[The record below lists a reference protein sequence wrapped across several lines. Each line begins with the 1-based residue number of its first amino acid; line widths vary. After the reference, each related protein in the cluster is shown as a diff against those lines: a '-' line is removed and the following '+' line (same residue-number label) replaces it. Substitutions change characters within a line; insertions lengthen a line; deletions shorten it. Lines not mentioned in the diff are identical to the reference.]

1 MLNLIGLAI
10 LVSGILYLNQF
21 RAGLIDAKVQSLLTQ
36 GEIIARAI
44 AASAGVDTNE
54 VQLDPEKLLETEQ
67 GQADD
72 DDALSNSLEF
82 TIDPERAAP
91 ILRPLVKPTGSRA
104 RIYNRDG
111 ALILDSDTF
120 YSRGEVLRYDLPP
133 PDAEKSDALT
143 SFWQAV
149 KTRLNQYDLPL
160 YTEIG
165 GANGKAYPEV
175 ATALTGTSVP
185 IVRVND
191 KGELVVSVAVPIQ
204 RMRAVLGVLLLSTR
218 GGDIDNIVAAER
230 WGIVRVSLFA
240 AAVTIVLSVIL
251 ANTIAGPVQR
261 LSAAAES
268 VRHSVKARAEIPDFT
283 DRSDEIGHLSGALRD
298 MTTALY
304 KRIDAIESFAA
315 DVAHELKNPLTSLRS
330 ATETLPLAKTD
341 ESKERLMEIIQH
353 DVRRLDRLISDISD
367 ASRLDAEL
375 AREDARP
382 VDMAELLRTTVSLFN
397 DIHRGDTPEVVFD
410 IAYAPGAHPYRVTG
424 HDSRLSQVIVNLL
437 ENAISFSP
445 PGGRIAVVTRRIG
458 TEIQIAVEDE
468 GPGIPE
474 ENLER
479 IFERFYTDRPQENFG
494 QNSGLGLNIS
504 RQIVVAHGGRLWAEN
519 RPPAGLGRGKGD
531 ARRQEQRRRA
541 LRDPPAGCVI
551 RGGGTRARAWHMCC
565 AGQARGPS
573 ARAVGR
579 GKVGSCLAV
588 PGTLQRRRRES
599 RSSSPTIRCSL
610 GQTEVASLWPPRLRR
625 SPERSRSEGLGSS
638 RSLPL
643 PRHGS
648 LSFAIWSRP
657 KRFPACRPSPGTD
670 RDRGGSR
677 EAAQAR
683 PVRGVGSVEV
693 ENGALVGNAR
703 SSQLTLQERTCAH
716 PLS

>member
-1 MLNLIGLAI
+1 MTVEADRSWQRPDAASLKERARRVLKSARDRAAAGLGWLAEHRPFRHGFSSLTRRIVVLNLIGLAI

-54 VQLDPEKLLETEQ
+54 IQLDPEKLLEAEQ
-67 GQADD
+67 GQASVDYD
-72 DDALSNSLEF
+72 NFNSLEF

-111 ALILDSDTF
+111 SLILDSDTF

-133 PDAEKSDALT
+133 PATTEPDAL
-143 SFWQAV
+143 SRFWQAI
-149 KTRLNQYDLPL
+149 KAHTAQYDLPL

-185 IVRVND
+185 IVRIND

-204 RMRAVLGVLLLSTR
+204 RMHAVLGVLLLSTR

-261 LSAAAES
+261 LAAAAER

-283 DRSDEIGHLSGALRD
+283 DRTDEIGHLSGALRD
-298 MTTALY
+298 MTHALY
-304 KRIDAIESFAA
+304 RRIDAIESFAA

-330 ATETLPLAKTD
+330 ATETRPLVKSE

-353 DVRRLDRLISDISD
+353 DVKRLDRLISDISD

-375 AREDARP
+375 AREDAKP
-382 VDMAELLRTTVSLFN
+382 VDVAELLRTTVALFN
-397 DIHRGDTPEVVFD
+397 DIHRDDTPEVVLD
-410 IAYAPGAHPYRVTG
+410 IAYAPGARPYRVVG
-424 HDSRLSQVIVNLL
+424 HDSRLSQVIINLL
-437 ENAISFSP
+437 DNAISFSP
-445 PGGRIAVVTRRIG
+445 PGGRVAVVARRIG
-458 TEIQIAVEDE
+458 PEIQIAVEDE

-479 IFERFYTDRPQENFG
+479 IFERFYTDRPLENFG

-504 RQIVVAHGGRLWAEN
+504 RQIVVAHGGRLYAEN
-519 RPPAGLGRGKGD
+519 RPPAGTGRGKGD
-531 ARRQEQRRRA
+531 GGDGKNGGARF
-541 LRDPPAGCVI
+541 VI
-551 RGGGTRARAWHMCC
+551 R
-565 AGQARGPS
+565 
-573 ARAVGR
+573 
-579 GKVGSCLAV
+579 
-588 PGTLQRRRRES
+588 
-599 RSSSPTIRCSL
+599 
-610 GQTEVASLWPPRLRR
+610 
-625 SPERSRSEGLGSS
+625 
-638 RSLPL
+638 LP
-643 PRHGS
+643 
-648 LSFAIWSRP
+648 A
-657 KRFPACRPSPGTD
+657 T
-670 RDRGGSR
+670 
-677 EAAQAR
+677 
-683 PVRGVGSVEV
+683 
-693 ENGALVGNAR
+693 
-703 SSQLTLQERTCAH
+703 
-716 PLS
+716 

>member
-1 MLNLIGLAI
+1 MTAEADRSWQKPDAATVKERVRRILRISRDRTRSAIGWLVEHLPFRNGFSSLTRRIVVLNLIGLAI

-21 RAGLIDAKVQSLLTQ
+21 RAGLIDAKVQSLATQ

-54 VQLDPEKLLETEQ
+54 VQLDPEKLLETEHTQ
-67 GQADD
+67 DSDD
-72 DDALSNSLEF
+72 DDLSNSLDF

-104 RIYNRDG
+104 RVYNRDG

-133 PDAEKSDALT
+133 PDAEKPDAL
-143 SFWQAV
+143 SRFWQTV
-149 KTRLNQYDLPL
+149 KTRMSQYDLPL

-218 GGDIDNIVAAER
+218 GGDIDNIVSAER

-240 AAVTIVLSVIL
+240 AAVTIVLSIIL

-268 VRHSVKARAEIPDFT
+268 VRHSVKARAQIPDFT
-283 DRSDEIGHLSGALRD
+283 DRTDEIGHLSGALRD
-298 MTTALY
+298 MTNALY
-304 KRIDAIESFAA
+304 RRIDAIESFAA

-341 ESKERLMEIIQH
+341 DSKERLMEIIKH
-353 DVRRLDRLISDISD
+353 DVKRLDRLISDISD

-375 AREDARP
+375 AREDATA
-382 VDMAELLRTTVSLFN
+382 VDLAELLRTTVSLFN
-397 DIHRGDTPEVVFD
+397 DIHRDDTPEVVLD
-410 IAYAPGAHPYRVTG
+410 IAYAPGAWPYRVIG

-437 ENAISFSP
+437 DNAISFSP
-445 PGGRIAVVTRRIG
+445 PSGRVAVLARRMG
-458 TEIQIAVEDE
+458 HEIQIAVEDE
-468 GPGIPE
+468 GPGIPD

-504 RQIVVAHGGRLWAEN
+504 RQIAVAHGGRLWAEN
-519 RPPAGLGRGKGD
+519 RPPNGMGRGKGD
-531 ARRQEQRRRA
+531 A
-541 LRDPPAGCVI
+541 
-551 RGGGTRARAWHMCC
+551 
-565 AGQARGPS
+565 S
-573 ARAVGR
+573 VGR
-579 GKVGSCLAV
+579 SGGARFVM
-588 PGTLQRRRRES
+588 
-599 RSSSPTIRCSL
+599 
-610 GQTEVASLWPPRLRR
+610 RL
-625 SPERSRSEGLGSS
+625 
-638 RSLPL
+638 
-643 PRHGS
+643 
-648 LSFAIWSRP
+648 
-657 KRFPACRPSPGTD
+657 PAT
-670 RDRGGSR
+670 
-677 EAAQAR
+677 
-683 PVRGVGSVEV
+683 
-693 ENGALVGNAR
+693 
-703 SSQLTLQERTCAH
+703 
-716 PLS
+716 

>member
-1 MLNLIGLAI
+1 MTAEADRSWQRPAAPTVKERIARGLRAGAERTRQAFAWLGEYLPFRHGFSSLTRRIVVLNLIGLAI

-54 VQLDPEKLLETEQ
+54 VAVDPESLLEAESVGPGSDT
-67 GQADD
+67 
-72 DDALSNSLEF
+72 DDALGF

-133 PDAEKSDALT
+133 PSADSPDAFV
-143 SFWQAV
+143 SFWQSV
-149 KTRLNQYDLPL
+149 TTNMSRYDHLPI

-185 IVRVND
+185 IVRIND

-240 AAVTIVLSVIL
+240 AAVTIVLSIIL

-261 LSAAAES
+261 LANAAEN

-298 MTTALY
+298 MTSALY
-304 KRIDAIESFAA
+304 RRIDAIESFAA

-341 ESKERLMEIIQH
+341 DAKERLMEIIKH
-353 DVRRLDRLISDISD
+353 DVKRLDRLISDISD

-375 AREDARP
+375 AREDAKQ

-397 DIHRGDTPEVVFD
+397 DIHRDDTPEVVVD

-437 ENAISFSP
+437 DNAISFSP
-445 PGGRIAVVTRRIG
+445 PGGRVAVVARRIG
-458 TEIQIAVEDE
+458 NEIQVAVEDE
-468 GPGIPE
+468 GPGIPD

-504 RQIVVAHGGRLWAEN
+504 RQIAVGHGGRLWAEN
-519 RPPAGLGRGKGD
+519 RPAAGLGRGKGD
-531 ARRQEQRRRA
+531 
-541 LRDPPAGCVI
+541 
-551 RGGGTRARAWHMCC
+551 GGTGTTGGARFVM
-565 AGQARGPS
+565 
-573 ARAVGR
+573 
-579 GKVGSCLAV
+579 
-588 PGTLQRRRRES
+588 
-599 RSSSPTIRCSL
+599 
-610 GQTEVASLWPPRLRR
+610 RL
-625 SPERSRSEGLGSS
+625 
-638 RSLPL
+638 
-643 PRHGS
+643 
-648 LSFAIWSRP
+648 
-657 KRFPACRPSPGTD
+657 PA
-670 RDRGGSR
+670 
-677 EAAQAR
+677 A
-683 PVRGVGSVEV
+683 
-693 ENGALVGNAR
+693 
-703 SSQLTLQERTCAH
+703 
-716 PLS
+716 

>member
-1 MLNLIGLAI
+1 MTAEADRSWQRPNAATLKERVRSVLRIARNRVRSTAGWLVEHLPFRNGFSSLTRRIVVLNLIGLAI

-54 VQLDPEKLLETEQ
+54 VQLDPEKLLETEHS
-67 GQADD
+67 QASDD
-72 DDALSNSLEF
+72 DDLSNSLDF

-104 RIYNRDG
+104 RVYNRDG
-111 ALILDSDTF
+111 APILDSDTF

-133 PDAEKSDALT
+133 PDAEKPDAL
-143 SFWQAV
+143 SRFWQTV
-149 KTRLNQYDLPL
+149 TTRMSQYDLPL

-204 RMRAVLGVLLLSTR
+204 HMRAVLGVLLLSTR

-240 AAVTIVLSVIL
+240 AAVTIVLSIIL

-261 LSAAAES
+261 LSAAAER
-268 VRHSVKARAEIPDFT
+268 VRHSVRARAEIPDFT
-283 DRSDEIGHLSGALRD
+283 DRTDEIGHLSGALRD
-298 MTTALY
+298 MTNALY

-330 ATETLPLAKTD
+330 ATETLPLARTD
-341 ESKERLMEIIQH
+341 ESKERLMEIIKH
-353 DVRRLDRLISDISD
+353 DVKRLDRLISDISD

-375 AREDARP
+375 AREDAKT
-382 VDMAELLRTTVSLFN
+382 VDMAELLRTTVALFN
-397 DIHRGDTPEVVFD
+397 DIHRDDTPEVVLD
-410 IAYAPGAHPYRVTG
+410 IAYAPGAWPYRVMG

-437 ENAISFSP
+437 DNAISFSP
-445 PGGRIAVVTRRIG
+445 PGGRVAVLARRIG
-458 TEIQIAVEDE
+458 HEIQIAVEDE

-479 IFERFYTDRPQENFG
+479 VFERFYTDRPRENFG

-504 RQIVVAHGGRLWAEN
+504 RQIAVAHGGRLWAEN
-519 RPPAGLGRGKGD
+519 RPPKGVGPGKGD
-531 ARRQEQRRRA
+531 A
-541 LRDPPAGCVI
+541 
-551 RGGGTRARAWHMCC
+551 
-565 AGQARGPS
+565 S
-573 ARAVGR
+573 VGR
-579 GKVGSCLAV
+579 SGGARFVM
-588 PGTLQRRRRES
+588 
-599 RSSSPTIRCSL
+599 
-610 GQTEVASLWPPRLRR
+610 RL
-625 SPERSRSEGLGSS
+625 
-638 RSLPL
+638 
-643 PRHGS
+643 
-648 LSFAIWSRP
+648 
-657 KRFPACRPSPGTD
+657 PAT
-670 RDRGGSR
+670 
-677 EAAQAR
+677 
-683 PVRGVGSVEV
+683 
-693 ENGALVGNAR
+693 
-703 SSQLTLQERTCAH
+703 
-716 PLS
+716 

>member
-1 MLNLIGLAI
+1 MTAEADRSWQRPDAATLKGRARRILKAARDRTLSVAGWLNEHLPFRRGFSSLTRRIVVLNLIGLAI

-54 VQLDPEKLLETEQ
+54 IQLDPEKLLEQEQ
-67 GQADD
+67 GQAPDYDD
-72 DDALSNSLEF
+72 SLPNSLEF

-133 PDAEKSDALT
+133 PDAKEPDAL
-143 SFWQAV
+143 SRFWQAV
-149 KTRLNQYDLPL
+149 KMHMSQYDLPL

-185 IVRVND
+185 IVRIND

-261 LSAAAES
+261 LAAAAER

-283 DRSDEIGHLSGALRD
+283 DRTDEIGHLSGALRD

-304 KRIDAIESFAA
+304 RRIDAIESFAA

-330 ATETLPLAKTD
+330 ATETLPLVKND
-341 ESKERLMEIIQH
+341 ESKQRLMEIIQH
-353 DVRRLDRLISDISD
+353 DVQRLDRLISDISD

-397 DIHRGDTPEVVFD
+397 DIHRGDTPDVMFD

-437 ENAISFSP
+437 DNAISFSP
-445 PGGRIAVVTRRIG
+445 PGGRVAVVARRIG
-458 TEIQIAVEDE
+458 SEIQIAVEDE
-468 GPGIPE
+468 GPGIPG

-504 RQIVVAHGGRLWAEN
+504 RQIVMAHGGRLYAEN
-519 RPPAGLGRGKGD
+519 RPSSGMWRGKGD
-531 ARRQEQRRRA
+531 SGVRTNGGARF
-541 LRDPPAGCVI
+541 VI
-551 RGGGTRARAWHMCC
+551 R
-565 AGQARGPS
+565 
-573 ARAVGR
+573 
-579 GKVGSCLAV
+579 
-588 PGTLQRRRRES
+588 
-599 RSSSPTIRCSL
+599 
-610 GQTEVASLWPPRLRR
+610 
-625 SPERSRSEGLGSS
+625 
-638 RSLPL
+638 LP
-643 PRHGS
+643 
-648 LSFAIWSRP
+648 A
-657 KRFPACRPSPGTD
+657 T
-670 RDRGGSR
+670 
-677 EAAQAR
+677 
-683 PVRGVGSVEV
+683 
-693 ENGALVGNAR
+693 
-703 SSQLTLQERTCAH
+703 
-716 PLS
+716 

>member
-1 MLNLIGLAI
+1 MTAEADRSWQRPDAATVKERVRSVVRISRDRMRSAVGWLVEHLPFRNGFSSLTRRIMVLNLIGLAI

-21 RAGLIDAKVQSLLTQ
+21 RAGLIDAKVQSLATQ

-54 VQLDPEKLLETEQ
+54 VQLDPEKLLETEHTQ
-67 GQADD
+67 DSDD
-72 DDALSNSLEF
+72 EDLSNSLDF

-104 RIYNRDG
+104 RVYNRDG

-133 PDAEKSDALT
+133 PDAEKPDAL
-143 SFWQAV
+143 SRFWQTV
-149 KTRLNQYDLPL
+149 KTRMSQYDLPL

-218 GGDIDNIVAAER
+218 GGDIDNIVSAER

-240 AAVTIVLSVIL
+240 AAVTIVLSIIL

-268 VRHSVKARAEIPDFT
+268 VRHSVKARAQIPDFT
-283 DRSDEIGHLSGALRD
+283 DRTDEIGHLSGALRD
-298 MTTALY
+298 MTNALY

-330 ATETLPLAKTD
+330 ATETLPLAKND
-341 ESKERLMEIIQH
+341 DSRERLMEIIKH
-353 DVRRLDRLISDISD
+353 DVKRLDRLISDISD

-375 AREDARP
+375 AREDATA

-397 DIHRGDTPEVVFD
+397 DIHRDDTPEVVLD
-410 IAYAPGAHPYRVTG
+410 IAYAPGAWPYRVMG

-437 ENAISFSP
+437 DNAISFSP
-445 PGGRIAVVTRRIG
+445 PGGRVAVLVRRMG
-458 TEIQIAVEDE
+458 HEIQISVEDE
-468 GPGIPE
+468 GPGIPD

-504 RQIVVAHGGRLWAEN
+504 RQIAVAHGGRLWAEN
-519 RPPAGLGRGKGD
+519 RPPKGVGRGKGD
-531 ARRQEQRRRA
+531 ASAGRSGGARFVMR
-541 LRDPPAGCVI
+541 LPA
-551 RGGGTRARAWHMCC
+551 T
-565 AGQARGPS
+565 
-573 ARAVGR
+573 
-579 GKVGSCLAV
+579 
-588 PGTLQRRRRES
+588 
-599 RSSSPTIRCSL
+599 
-610 GQTEVASLWPPRLRR
+610 
-625 SPERSRSEGLGSS
+625 
-638 RSLPL
+638 
-643 PRHGS
+643 
-648 LSFAIWSRP
+648 
-657 KRFPACRPSPGTD
+657 
-670 RDRGGSR
+670 
-677 EAAQAR
+677 
-683 PVRGVGSVEV
+683 
-693 ENGALVGNAR
+693 
-703 SSQLTLQERTCAH
+703 
-716 PLS
+716 

>member
-1 MLNLIGLAI
+1 MTAEADRSWQRPDAATVKERVRSLLRIARNRTRVTVSWLVEHLPFRNGFSSLTRRIVVLNLIGLAI

-54 VQLDPEKLLETEQ
+54 VQLDPEKLLETEHS
-67 GQADD
+67 QADD
-72 DDALSNSLEF
+72 DDNLSNSLDF

-104 RIYNRDG
+104 RVYTRDG

-133 PDAEKSDALT
+133 PDAEKPDALAR
-143 SFWQAV
+143 FWQTV
-149 KTRLNQYDLPL
+149 KTRMNQYDLPL

-240 AAVTIVLSVIL
+240 AAVTIVLSIIL

-261 LSAAAES
+261 LSAAAER

-283 DRSDEIGHLSGALRD
+283 DRTDEIGHLSGALRD
-298 MTTALY
+298 MTNALY
-304 KRIDAIESFAA
+304 KRIDAIENFAA

-330 ATETLPLAKTD
+330 ATETLPLVKTD
-341 ESKERLMEIIQH
+341 DSRERLMEIIKH
-353 DVRRLDRLISDISD
+353 DVKRLDRLISDISD

-375 AREDARP
+375 AREDAKP

-397 DIHRGDTPEVVFD
+397 DIHRDDTPEVVLD
-410 IAYAPGAHPYRVTG
+410 IAYAPGAWPYRVVG

-437 ENAISFSP
+437 DNAISFSP
-445 PGGRIAVVTRRIG
+445 PGGRVAVLARRVG
-458 TEIQIAVEDE
+458 NEIQIAVDDE
-468 GPGIPE
+468 GPGIPD

-504 RQIVVAHGGRLWAEN
+504 RQIAVAHGGRLWAEN
-519 RPPAGLGRGKGD
+519 RPPKGVGRGKGD
-531 ARRQEQRRRA
+531 A
-541 LRDPPAGCVI
+541 
-551 RGGGTRARAWHMCC
+551 
-565 AGQARGPS
+565 S
-573 ARAVGR
+573 VGR
-579 GKVGSCLAV
+579 SGGARFVM
-588 PGTLQRRRRES
+588 
-599 RSSSPTIRCSL
+599 
-610 GQTEVASLWPPRLRR
+610 RL
-625 SPERSRSEGLGSS
+625 
-638 RSLPL
+638 
-643 PRHGS
+643 
-648 LSFAIWSRP
+648 
-657 KRFPACRPSPGTD
+657 PAT
-670 RDRGGSR
+670 
-677 EAAQAR
+677 
-683 PVRGVGSVEV
+683 
-693 ENGALVGNAR
+693 
-703 SSQLTLQERTCAH
+703 
-716 PLS
+716 

>member
-1 MLNLIGLAI
+1 MTAEADRSWQRPDAVKLRMWRVFRITRARIRTALGWLVEHLPFRAGFSSLTRRIVVLNLIGLAI

-21 RAGLIDAKVQSLLTQ
+21 RAGLIDAKVQSLATQ

-54 VQLDPEKLLETEQ
+54 VQLDPEKLLETEHQ
-67 GQADD
+67 SGAD
-72 DDALSNSLEF
+72 DDALSNSLDF

-133 PDAEKSDALT
+133 PDAEKPDAL
-143 SFWQAV
+143 SRFWQTV
-149 KTRLNQYDLPL
+149 KTRMRQYDLPL

-185 IVRVND
+185 IVRIND

-261 LSAAAES
+261 LSAAAER
-268 VRHSVKARAEIPDFT
+268 VRHSVRARAEIPDFT

-341 ESKERLMEIIQH
+341 ESKERLMEIIKH
-353 DVRRLDRLISDISD
+353 DVKRLDRLISDISD

-375 AREDARP
+375 AREDATF

-397 DIHRGDTPEVVFD
+397 DIHRDDTPEVVLD
-410 IAYAPGAHPYRVTG
+410 IAYAPGAWPYRVVG

-437 ENAISFSP
+437 DNAISFSP
-445 PGGRIAVVTRRIG
+445 PSGRVAVVTRRIG
-458 TEIQIAVEDE
+458 SEIQIAIEDE
-468 GPGIPE
+468 GPGIPD

-504 RQIVVAHGGRLWAEN
+504 RQIAVAHGGRLWAEN
-519 RPPAGLGRGKGD
+519 RPPAGVGRGKGD
-531 ARRQEQRRRA
+531 ASVGKSAGARFVMR
-541 LRDPPAGCVI
+541 LPA
-551 RGGGTRARAWHMCC
+551 T
-565 AGQARGPS
+565 
-573 ARAVGR
+573 
-579 GKVGSCLAV
+579 
-588 PGTLQRRRRES
+588 
-599 RSSSPTIRCSL
+599 
-610 GQTEVASLWPPRLRR
+610 
-625 SPERSRSEGLGSS
+625 
-638 RSLPL
+638 
-643 PRHGS
+643 
-648 LSFAIWSRP
+648 
-657 KRFPACRPSPGTD
+657 
-670 RDRGGSR
+670 
-677 EAAQAR
+677 
-683 PVRGVGSVEV
+683 
-693 ENGALVGNAR
+693 
-703 SSQLTLQERTCAH
+703 
-716 PLS
+716 

>member
-1 MLNLIGLAI
+1 MTVEADRSWQRPDAASLKERARRVLKSARDRAAAGLGWLAEHRPFRHGFSSLTRRIVVLNLIGLAI

-54 VQLDPEKLLETEQ
+54 IQLDPEKLLEAEQ
-67 GQADD
+67 GQASVDYD
-72 DDALSNSLEF
+72 NFNSLEF

-111 ALILDSDTF
+111 SLILDSDTF

-133 PDAEKSDALT
+133 PATTEPDAL
-143 SFWQAV
+143 SRFWQAI
-149 KTRLNQYDLPL
+149 KAHTAQYDLPL

-185 IVRVND
+185 IVRIND

-204 RMRAVLGVLLLSTR
+204 RMHAVLGVLLLSTR

-261 LSAAAES
+261 LAAAAER

-283 DRSDEIGHLSGALRD
+283 DRTDEIGHLSGALRD
-298 MTTALY
+298 MTHALY
-304 KRIDAIESFAA
+304 RRIDAIESFAA

-330 ATETLPLAKTD
+330 ATETLPLVKSE

-353 DVRRLDRLISDISD
+353 DVKRLDRLISDISD

-375 AREDARP
+375 AREDAKP
-382 VDMAELLRTTVSLFN
+382 VDVAELLRTTVALFN
-397 DIHRGDTPEVVFD
+397 DIHRDDTPEVVLD
-410 IAYAPGAHPYRVTG
+410 IAYAPGARPYRVVG
-424 HDSRLSQVIVNLL
+424 HDSRLSQVIINLL
-437 ENAISFSP
+437 DNAISFSP
-445 PGGRIAVVTRRIG
+445 PGGRVAVVARRIG
-458 TEIQIAVEDE
+458 PEIQIAVEDE

-504 RQIVVAHGGRLWAEN
+504 RQIVVAHGGRLYAEN
-519 RPPAGLGRGKGD
+519 RPPAGTGRGKGD
-531 ARRQEQRRRA
+531 GGDGKNGGARF
-541 LRDPPAGCVI
+541 VI
-551 RGGGTRARAWHMCC
+551 R
-565 AGQARGPS
+565 
-573 ARAVGR
+573 
-579 GKVGSCLAV
+579 
-588 PGTLQRRRRES
+588 
-599 RSSSPTIRCSL
+599 
-610 GQTEVASLWPPRLRR
+610 
-625 SPERSRSEGLGSS
+625 
-638 RSLPL
+638 LP
-643 PRHGS
+643 
-648 LSFAIWSRP
+648 A
-657 KRFPACRPSPGTD
+657 T
-670 RDRGGSR
+670 
-677 EAAQAR
+677 
-683 PVRGVGSVEV
+683 
-693 ENGALVGNAR
+693 
-703 SSQLTLQERTCAH
+703 
-716 PLS
+716 

>member
-1 MLNLIGLAI
+1 MTAEADRSWQRPNAATLKERVRSVLRIARNRVRSTAGWLVEHLPFRNGFSSLTRRIVVLNLIGLAI

-54 VQLDPEKLLETEQ
+54 VQLDPEKLLETEHS
-67 GQADD
+67 QASDD
-72 DDALSNSLEF
+72 DDLSNSLDF

-104 RIYNRDG
+104 RVYNRDG
-111 ALILDSDTF
+111 APILDSDTF

-133 PDAEKSDALT
+133 PDAEKPDAL
-143 SFWQAV
+143 SRFWQTV
-149 KTRLNQYDLPL
+149 TTRMSQYDLPL

-185 IVRVND
+185 IVRIND

-204 RMRAVLGVLLLSTR
+204 HMRAVLGVLLLSTR

-240 AAVTIVLSVIL
+240 AAVTIVLSIIL

-261 LSAAAES
+261 LSAAAER
-268 VRHSVKARAEIPDFT
+268 VRHSVRARAEIPDFT
-283 DRSDEIGHLSGALRD
+283 DRTDEIGHLSGALRD
-298 MTTALY
+298 MTNALY

-330 ATETLPLAKTD
+330 ATETLPLARTD
-341 ESKERLMEIIQH
+341 ESKERLMEIIKH
-353 DVRRLDRLISDISD
+353 DVKRLDRLISDISD

-375 AREDARP
+375 AREDAKT
-382 VDMAELLRTTVSLFN
+382 VDMAELLRTTVALFN
-397 DIHRGDTPEVVFD
+397 DIHRDDTPEVVLD
-410 IAYAPGAHPYRVTG
+410 IAYAPGAWPYRVMG

-437 ENAISFSP
+437 DNAISFSP
-445 PGGRIAVVTRRIG
+445 PGGRVAVLARRIG
-458 TEIQIAVEDE
+458 HEIQIAVEDE

-479 IFERFYTDRPQENFG
+479 VFERFYTDRPRENFG

-504 RQIVVAHGGRLWAEN
+504 RQIAVAHGGRLWAEN
-519 RPPAGLGRGKGD
+519 RPPKGVGRGKGD
-531 ARRQEQRRRA
+531 A
-541 LRDPPAGCVI
+541 
-551 RGGGTRARAWHMCC
+551 
-565 AGQARGPS
+565 S
-573 ARAVGR
+573 VGR
-579 GKVGSCLAV
+579 SGGARFVM
-588 PGTLQRRRRES
+588 
-599 RSSSPTIRCSL
+599 
-610 GQTEVASLWPPRLRR
+610 RL
-625 SPERSRSEGLGSS
+625 
-638 RSLPL
+638 
-643 PRHGS
+643 
-648 LSFAIWSRP
+648 
-657 KRFPACRPSPGTD
+657 PAT
-670 RDRGGSR
+670 
-677 EAAQAR
+677 
-683 PVRGVGSVEV
+683 
-693 ENGALVGNAR
+693 
-703 SSQLTLQERTCAH
+703 
-716 PLS
+716 

>member
-1 MLNLIGLAI
+1 MTAEADRSWQRPDAAAVRERLRRAVRMMLSRIRRTYRWVALHLPFRHGFSSLTRRIVVLNLIGLAI

-54 VQLDPEKLLETEQ
+54 VQLDPEKLLESEQ
-67 GQADD
+67 GQSD
-72 DDALSNSLEF
+72 DDALGGSLEF

-133 PDAEKSDALT
+133 PDAEKPDALT

-149 KTRLNQYDLPL
+149 KTRMRQYDLPL

-185 IVRVND
+185 IVRIND

-251 ANTIAGPVQR
+251 ANTIAGPMQR
-261 LSAAAES
+261 LSAAAER

-298 MTTALY
+298 MTKALY
-304 KRIDAIESFAA
+304 GRIDAIESFAA
-315 DVAHELKNPLTSLRS
+315 DVAHELKNPLTSLQS

-341 ESKERLMEIIQH
+341 ESKERLMDIIKH

-375 AREDARP
+375 AREDATP
-382 VDMAELLRTTVSLFN
+382 VDLAELLRTTVSLFN
-397 DIHRGDTPEVVFD
+397 DIHRDDTPEVVFD
-410 IAYAPGAHPYRVTG
+410 IAYAPGARPYRVTG
-424 HDSRLSQVIVNLL
+424 HDSRLGQVIVNLL
-437 ENAISFSP
+437 DNAISFSP
-445 PGGRIAVVTRRIG
+445 SGGRVAVVTRRIG
-458 TEIQIAVEDE
+458 PEIQIAIEDE

-504 RQIVVAHGGRLWAEN
+504 RQIVVAHRGRLWAEN
-519 RPPAGLGRGKGD
+519 RPAAGLGRGKGD
-531 ARRQEQRRRA
+531 TGDKKSGGARF
-541 LRDPPAGCVI
+541 VI
-551 RGGGTRARAWHMCC
+551 R
-565 AGQARGPS
+565 
-573 ARAVGR
+573 
-579 GKVGSCLAV
+579 
-588 PGTLQRRRRES
+588 
-599 RSSSPTIRCSL
+599 
-610 GQTEVASLWPPRLRR
+610 
-625 SPERSRSEGLGSS
+625 
-638 RSLPL
+638 LP
-643 PRHGS
+643 
-648 LSFAIWSRP
+648 
-657 KRFPACRPSPGTD
+657 
-670 RDRGGSR
+670 
-677 EAAQAR
+677 AA
-683 PVRGVGSVEV
+683 
-693 ENGALVGNAR
+693 
-703 SSQLTLQERTCAH
+703 
-716 PLS
+716 

>member
-1 MLNLIGLAI
+1 MTAEADRSWQRPNAATLKERVRSVLRIARNRVRSTAGWLVEHLPFRNGFSSLTRRIVVLNLIGLAI

-54 VQLDPEKLLETEQ
+54 VQLDPEKLLETEHS
-67 GQADD
+67 QASDD
-72 DDALSNSLEF
+72 DDLSNSLDF

-104 RIYNRDG
+104 RVYNRDG
-111 ALILDSDTF
+111 APILDSDTF

-133 PDAEKSDALT
+133 PDAEKPDAL
-143 SFWQAV
+143 SRFWQTV
-149 KTRLNQYDLPL
+149 TTRMSQYDLPL

-204 RMRAVLGVLLLSTR
+204 HMRAVLGVLLLSTR

-240 AAVTIVLSVIL
+240 AAVTIVLSIIL

-261 LSAAAES
+261 LSAAAER
-268 VRHSVKARAEIPDFT
+268 VRHSVRARAEIPDFT
-283 DRSDEIGHLSGALRD
+283 DRTDEIGHLSGALRD
-298 MTTALY
+298 MTNALY

-330 ATETLPLAKTD
+330 ATETLPLARTD
-341 ESKERLMEIIQH
+341 ESKERLMEIIKH
-353 DVRRLDRLISDISD
+353 DVKRLDRLISDISD

-375 AREDARP
+375 AREDAKT
-382 VDMAELLRTTVSLFN
+382 VDMAELLRTTVALFN
-397 DIHRGDTPEVVFD
+397 DIHRDDTPEVVLD
-410 IAYAPGAHPYRVTG
+410 IAYAPGAWPYRVMG

-437 ENAISFSP
+437 DNAISFSP
-445 PGGRIAVVTRRIG
+445 PGGRVAVLARRIG
-458 TEIQIAVEDE
+458 HEIQIAVEDE

-479 IFERFYTDRPQENFG
+479 VFERFYTDRPRENFG

-504 RQIVVAHGGRLWAEN
+504 RQIAVAHGGRLWAEN
-519 RPPAGLGRGKGD
+519 RPPKGVGRGKGD
-531 ARRQEQRRRA
+531 A
-541 LRDPPAGCVI
+541 
-551 RGGGTRARAWHMCC
+551 
-565 AGQARGPS
+565 S
-573 ARAVGR
+573 VGR
-579 GKVGSCLAV
+579 SGGARFVM
-588 PGTLQRRRRES
+588 
-599 RSSSPTIRCSL
+599 
-610 GQTEVASLWPPRLRR
+610 RL
-625 SPERSRSEGLGSS
+625 
-638 RSLPL
+638 
-643 PRHGS
+643 
-648 LSFAIWSRP
+648 
-657 KRFPACRPSPGTD
+657 PAT
-670 RDRGGSR
+670 
-677 EAAQAR
+677 
-683 PVRGVGSVEV
+683 
-693 ENGALVGNAR
+693 
-703 SSQLTLQERTCAH
+703 
-716 PLS
+716 